1 MKVLKDGSMRYSN
14 VRIQSVP
21 TPSFPDMVQLVKGP
35 TKLKS
40 LIGKKYIDI
49 KRATLAIDAASALNL
64 IGKEGIVIKTE
75 LAEMGLIGIDE
86 L

>member
-14 VRIQSVP
+14 VRIQFVP
-21 TPSFPDMVQLVKGP
+21 TPSFPNMVQLIKGP
-35 TKLKS
+35 TALKS

-49 KRATLAIDAASALNL
+49 KRAVLAIDDSSALNI
-64 IGKEGIVIKTE
+64 IGNMKCNVKID
-75 LAEMGLIGIDE
+75 LAELGLIGVNE